1 MEKCYITTSVIEA
14 DIATA
19 KTLFYSKEFNENPM
33 LWNMSAFHSAQAI
46 EKSLK
51 LMIYNTDKEVYDSI
65 RKTHDIDRLLNNLQ
79 AVSEENYIGSHR
91 QLALAA
97 KELSRYNNARYGV
110 ESITKDNAH
119 TALHLAKDMYKEITA
134 KYDKEHY
141 NKREDR
147 LCKNENYIS
156 SALDRL
162 NNEMSHRSTVHT
174 PNGNANPKDGYSIRS
189 IKQIGKMLHIECSML
204 SRSQKDNTA
213 ILDGDNCTFIIT
225 KNKVY
230 TDKEWRDKNIE
241 KN

>member
-14 DIATA
+14 DVATA
-19 KTLFYSKEFNENPM
+19 KTLFYGKDFNENPM

-51 LMIYNTDKEVYDSI
+51 LMIYNTNKEVYDSI
-65 RKTHDIDRLLNNLQ
+65 RKTHNIDMLLNNLQ
-79 AVSEENYIGSHR
+79 AVSEENFIKEHK

-119 TALHLAKDMYKEITA
+119 SALHIAKEMYKEIIA
-134 KYDKEHY
+134 LYDKVHY
-141 NKREDR
+141 NKREES

-162 NNEMSHRSTVHT
+162 NAEMNHRSTILT
-174 PNGNANPKDGYSIRS
+174 PNGKANPKDGYSIRS
-189 IKQIGKMLHIECSML
+189 VKQMGKNFYIECSML
-204 SRSQKDNTA
+204 SRSKKDNTA
-213 ILDGDNCTFIIT
+213 IYDGDDCAFIVT

-230 TDKEWRDKNIE
+230 TDKEWEERKIE
-241 KN
+241 K